1 MLRYVTAGESHGKE
15 LTVIL
20 EGLPAGLT
28 LSAEDINKD
37 LQRRQ
42 QGFGRGARMKIEKD
56 AVEFTAGVRQGETIG
71 SPVCMT
77 IKNYD
82 WDNWKHIM
90 SAVKEDF
97 DQKVAQSRPRP
108 GHADLAAGMK
118 YDRHDLRDILER
130 ASARE
135 TAARVACGAACKQL
149 LKEFGITVYSFTREI
164 GDAKASL
171 EGLTP
176 EEIMARTES
185 SQVRTPDAA
194 AEKKMM
200 DYIARAEADG
210 DTAGGIFTVVARGV
224 KAGLG
229 NHTQWDLKLDANIAM
244 GLMSVQAVK
253 GVEFGLGFEYGQR
266 RGSVSHDEI
275 FHSSEIGYYRNSNH
289 AGGIEGGISN
299 GEDIV
304 VSCVMKPIPSLKKP
318 MRSVNIL
325 TKEANAAEAV
335 RSDVCAVPA
344 AGVIGEAVVAFA
356 LAASCREKFG
366 GDSLREMKRNFEG
379 YVQQIKAY

>member
-20 EGLPAGLT
+20 EGLPAGLS
-28 LSAEDINKD
+28 LSADDINKD

-71 SPVCMT
+71 SPVCMV

-82 WDNWKHIM
+82 WENWKHIM
-90 SAVKEDF
+90 SAASEDF
-97 DQKVAQSRPRP
+97 DRKVSQYRPRP

-135 TAARVACGAACKQL
+135 TAARVACGAACKRL
-149 LKEFGITVYSFTREI
+149 LRELGVTVYSFTREI

-176 EEIMARTES
+176 EEIMARAEAS
-185 SQVRTPDAA
+185 AVRTPDPA
-194 AEKKMM
+194 AEKKMI
-200 DYIARAEADG
+200 DYISRAEAEG

-224 KAGLG
+224 VAGLG
-229 NHTQWDLKLDANIAM
+229 SHTQWDLKLDARIAM
-244 GLMSVQAVK
+244 GLMSIQAVK
-253 GVEFGLGFEYGQR
+253 GVEFGLGFEFGRR
-266 RGSVSHDEI
+266 RGSASHDEI
-275 FHSSEIGYYRNSNH
+275 FYSPEAGYYRNMNS
-289 AGGIEGGISN
+289 AGGIEGGVSN
-299 GEDIV
+299 GENIV
-304 VSCVMKPIPSLKKP
+304 ASCAMKPIPSLKKP

-325 TKEANAAEAV
+325 TKKADSAEAV

-344 AGVIGEAVVAFA
+344 AGVIGEAAVA
-356 LAASCREKFG
+356 LALAEACREKFG
-366 GDSLREMKRNFEG
+366 GDSLSEMKRNFDG
-379 YVQQIKAY
+379 YVKQIKGY